1 MKVRFLHPWNLSP
14 QEAMEIQKELAP
26 EVREEHLP
34 WDWLKLVAGV
44 DVSFNRGSSI
54 GFAGVVVMEYP
65 SLQVV
70 EKAGARGTFTMPY
83 IPGLLSFRETPLII
97 EAMDNLKNHPHVIL
111 VDGNGVAHPR
121 GLGLAS
127 HLGIILDIPTVG
139 CAKSRLLGHHR
150 EPGPQKGAW
159 APWYHQDR
167 LLGVAL
173 RSREGT
179 KPIYVSVG
187 HRVTLEDA
195 LQLVLSC
202 CPRYRIPEPIRA
214 AHKEVN
220 RLREEG

>member
-1 MKVRFLHPWNLSP
+1 MKVRSHHPWNLSP
-14 QEAMEIQKELAP
+14 QEAMEVQKELAP
-26 EVREEHLP
+26 EVREEPLP
-34 WDWLKLVAGV
+34 WDRLKLVAGV
-44 DVSFNRGSSI
+44 DVSFARGSST
-54 GFAGVVVMEYP
+54 GFAGAVAMEYP

-97 EAMDNLKNHPHVIL
+97 KAMENLKNYPQVIL

-139 CAKSRLLGHHR
+139 CAKSRLLGHHL
-150 EPGPQKGAW
+150 ESGSQKGEW
-159 APWYHQDR
+159 VPWYHQDR
-167 LLGVAL
+167 LLGAVV

-187 HRVTLEDA
+187 HRVTLEDV

-214 AHKEVN
+214 AHREVN
-220 RLREEG
+220 RLREKG

>member
-1 MKVRFLHPWNLSP
+1 MKVRPRHSWNLSP
-14 QEAMEIQKELAP
+14 QEATEVQRELAP
-26 EVREEHLP
+26 EVKEEPLP
-34 WDWLKLVAGV
+34 WDRLKLVAGV
-44 DVSFNRGSSI
+44 DVSFDRGSST

-70 EKAGARGTFTMPY
+70 EKAGARGTFAMPY

-97 EAMDNLKNHPHVIL
+97 EAMENLKNLPHVIL

-139 CAKSRLLGHHR
+139 CAKSRLLGHHP
-150 EPGPQKGAW
+150 EPGPQKGEW
-159 APWYHQDR
+159 APWYYQGR
-167 LLGVAL
+167 LLGAVV

-187 HRVTLEDA
+187 HRVTLKDA
-195 LQLVLSC
+195 IQLVLSC
-202 CPRYRIPEPIRA
+202 CRYRIPEPIRA
-214 AHKEVN
+214 AHREVN
-220 RLREEG
+220 HLREEG